1 MRIIIFYICFGLFF
15 IYTTA
20 YAKDMLLTGNT
31 YFGTKYVP
39 PGFSIRNS
47 TDIYDIDEQ
56 TYGLDKLLRIC
67 NSNRQP
73 CEILAEVEIYPEDF
87 ASKGIITNIITMNG
101 APINL
106 TKQAKNN
113 NFINKYNECLK
124 SSRELYDIA
133 EQNIYLMEKFESIL
147 SKNDIDEL
155 RKYFGAT
162 FSIARNNPAELQ
174 AKERNISI
182 CDAYIELNKD
192 FTELINTYSDTNVV
206 KNNNVERKEIIDCK
220 KLSPIRGSSYIAIGP
235 ITNELKIE
243 KIVLDDNYVI
253 PEFMSFKDNRNL
265 YFDIL
270 SNKKPFYYDQRDVLN
285 IQNVNYFDNIK
296 LIDKHGNICK
306 ITEKD
311 FINFR

>member
-1 MRIIIFYICFGLFF
+1 MRIIIFHICFGLCL

-47 TDIYDIDEQ
+47 TETYDIDEQ

-67 NSNRQP
+67 EPNRQP
-73 CEILAEVEIYPEDF
+73 CEILAEVEIYPEDYV
-87 ASKGIITNIITMNG
+87 SKGIITNIITMNG
-101 APINL
+101 TRINL
-106 TKQAKNN
+106 TKREKNN

-124 SSRELYDIA
+124 SSKELYDIT
-133 EQNIYLMEKFESIL
+133 ERNIYLMEKAESTL
-147 SKNDIDEL
+147 NNNDIDEL
-155 RKYFGAT
+155 RRNFGYT
-162 FSIARNNPAELQ
+162 FSIAKNNPAELQ

-192 FTELINTYSDTNVV
+192 FTDLINTYDNTNIV
-206 KNNNVERKEIIDCK
+206 KNDKEEKNEVIDCK
-220 KLSPIRGSSYIAIGP
+220 QLAPIKGSSYIAIGP
-235 ITNELKIE
+235 IAKNLKIE
-243 KIVLDDNYVI
+243 KVILDDNYVI

-270 SNKKPFYYDQRDVLN
+270 SNKKPFYYDQKGILN
-285 IQNVNYFDNIK
+285 IQNVNYFDNMKI
-296 LIDKHGNICK
+296 IDEYGNMCI

-311 FINFR
+311 FINSR